1 MSAKKKNKKRQHLG
15 TSAQYWQGIFENGIY
30 EDKEGML
37 SMDYG
42 AIDMVLSVMIA
53 RKVVEL
59 EQKVA
64 ELESKLS
71 AS

>member
-1 MSAKKKNKKRQHLG
+1 
-15 TSAQYWQGIFENGIY
+15 
-30 EDKEGML
+30 
-37 SMDYG
+37 MDYG